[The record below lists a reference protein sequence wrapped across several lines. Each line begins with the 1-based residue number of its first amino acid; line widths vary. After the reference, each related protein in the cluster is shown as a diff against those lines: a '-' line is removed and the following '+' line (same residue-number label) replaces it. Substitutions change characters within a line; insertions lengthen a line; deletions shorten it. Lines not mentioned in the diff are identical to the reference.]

1 MQNIV
6 AILNE
11 LGIDVP
17 EDKQAELNRRT
28 AENYITKAEYDKKIS
43 RAEAERDDW
52 KMKAE
57 NAQSTLK
64 NFDGIDPDKIQSEI
78 EGYKQKSAELEADF
92 NRKIYERDFSDA
104 LKSEID
110 GIKFTSEAAKKAVTA
125 EVKDAGLTLKDG
137 RILGFHDL
145 INQIK
150 ERDSSAFADSDAEK
164 AKASA
169 AKFTVPTGLQANGTM
184 TKDKF
189 KGMSLDERLKLKQSD
204 PETYKQ
210 MKG

>member
-6 AILNE
+6 TILNE
-11 LGIDVP
+11 LGINVP
-17 EDKQAELNRRT
+17 EDKQAELTRRT

-150 ERDSSAFADSDAEK
+150 ERDSSAFADSESEK

-169 AKFTVPTGLQANGTM
+169 AKFTVPTGLQSNNTM

-189 KGMSLDERLKLKQSD
+189 KGLSLDERLKLKQSD